1 MCMYTCVSY
10 SYMHVHLCDW
20 ICISGTVF
28 MLYTRPRVHK
38 LLTMH
43 INNSECVSILF
54 TTCRWPVLSLNAY
67 CTCISKLAKP
77 ESIRKFYTCTWRY
90 TCVVFSSLHIKWVVY
105 SFLCYYSSWMKLLP
119 AAPPLSMTPSSP
131 VSCWTRFISC
141 VSISR
146 LLRPAG
152 NWLKS
157 GGSSFN
163 PLYRASCYHCSWGTL
178 VSSGCLQWVSL
189 SLLHVWQ
196 ALIKIVRVVIDC
208 YNVRC
213 TAVSVM
219 YCIVAGTFS

>member
-1 MCMYTCVSY
+1 MYMYVWVY
-10 SYMHVHLCDW
+10 Y
-20 ICISGTVF
+20 
-28 MLYTRPRVHK
+28 R
-38 LLTMH
+38 
-43 INNSECVSILF
+43 NS
-54 TTCRWPVLSLNAY
+54 
-67 CTCISKLAKP
+67 
-77 ESIRKFYTCTWRY
+77 CTWRFDY
-90 TCVVFSSLHIKWVVY
+90 ICVVFSSLQMKRVFN
-105 SFLCYYSSWMKLLP
+105 SFLRCYSSWMKLLP

-141 VSISR
+141 VSTSR
-146 LLRPAG
+146 PLRPAG
-152 NWLKS
+152 SRLKS

-196 ALIKIVRVVIDC
+196 ALIKIVKVVIDC